1 MIPHRSLVDK
11 TTVEKL
17 MIVLAEAQADY
28 MMKLIDRYQ
37 TSNIATFAPRP
48 EAITDFI
55 QYKNEFMR
63 GTVWADSC
71 RSWYKSSQADGP
83 VTALWP
89 GSTLHYI
96 EAMDEVRLEDWEV
109 EYEGNRFAWL
119 GNGYSVTEVD
129 PTADWAYY
137 IREEDDGEYMSRGK
151 RRRILNKS
159 GTMKAND
166 GSFQVFPKI

>member
-1 MIPHRSLVDK
+1 ML
-11 TTVEKL
+11 E
-17 MIVLAEAQADY
+17 EAQADY
-28 MMKLIDRYQ
+28 MMRLIDRYQ
-37 TSNIATFAPRP
+37 TSNIAAFSPRS
-48 EAITDFI
+48 EAVTDFI
-55 QYKNEFMR
+55 EYKNQFMR

-71 RSWYKSSQADGP
+71 RSWYKSNQADGP

-96 EAMDEVRLEDWEV
+96 EAMDEVRLDDWKV

-119 GNGYSVTEVD
+119 GNGYSATEVD

-137 IREEDDGEYMSRGK
+137 IREEDDGEHMSRGK
-151 RRRILNKS
+151 RRRVLNKS
-159 GTMKAND
+159 GTMEANN